1 MTRPEAEP
9 HILDLVRSRE
19 EAATVALA
27 GMTGDAS
34 LCAVSRSGTPHPAV
48 KFHEGAAAALAQVR
62 RLLTREP
69 EVDPVAAVASVRADW
84 DDRNAPLAQ
93 RHRDWAAYHAG
104 GLEALDALA
113 EEFGS
118 PA

>member
-1 MTRPEAEP
+1 MSRPEARSDL
-9 HILDLVRSRE
+9 LDVVRSRE
-19 EAATVALA
+19 EAATTALA

-62 RLLTREP
+62 RLLAREP
-69 EVDPVAAVASVRADW
+69 DGDPVAAIASVRADW
-84 DDRNAPLAQ
+84 DERNAPLAQ

-113 EEFGS
+113 EELGS
-118 PA
+118 PR